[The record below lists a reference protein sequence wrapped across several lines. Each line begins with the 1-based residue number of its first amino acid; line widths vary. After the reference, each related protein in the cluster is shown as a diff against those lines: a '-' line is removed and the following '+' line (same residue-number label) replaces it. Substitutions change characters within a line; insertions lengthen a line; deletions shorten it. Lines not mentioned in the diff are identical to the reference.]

1 MTAINEEDTM
11 MYVPSATDY
20 TQLNSY
26 TSTTYQLS
34 TNCDSIYEEIPE
46 YEIPIMPK
54 SASMSQIYDDCT
66 TVQYSN
72 DNNACYDN
80 LNFQRPINDLMGHYY
95 SSRTLQT
102 LNNKEYFH
110 FQTTDL

>member
-1 MTAINEEDTM
+1 M

-26 TSTTYQLS
+26 ASTTYQLS
-34 TNCDSIYEEIPE
+34 TYCDSIYEEIPE

-54 SASMSQIYDDCT
+54 SASMSQIYDVCP

>member
-26 TSTTYQLS
+26 ASTTYQLS
-34 TNCDSIYEEIPE
+34 TNCDSIYEEIPD

-66 TVQYSN
+66 AVQYSN